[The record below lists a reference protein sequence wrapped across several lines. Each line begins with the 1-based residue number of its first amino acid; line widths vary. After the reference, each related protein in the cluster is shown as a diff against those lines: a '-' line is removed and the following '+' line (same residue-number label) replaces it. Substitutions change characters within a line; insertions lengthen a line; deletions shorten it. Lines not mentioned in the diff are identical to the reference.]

1 MSRLLPHP
9 WLSLALA
16 SSWCM
21 LNASLHPAHLL
32 LAAALGWLIPLLLRA
47 TLPTSQR
54 PGRPRLMLRLLGHF
68 AFDVVIANLQVARLV
83 IDVRRPVRSTE
94 VWFPLQLQEP
104 LGLSLLT
111 LLISMTPGTLASAFS
126 HDQRSLRLH
135 ILDCDD
141 PAAVVAT
148 IQERYERPLR
158 QIFGEST

>member
-16 SSWCM
+16 ISWCA
-21 LNASLHPAHLL
+21 LNASLHPAQLL
-32 LAAALGWLIPLLLRA
+32 LAAALGGLIPILLNP
-47 TLPTSQR
+47 TLPNSQR
-54 PGRPRLMLRLLGHF
+54 PGRPWLMLRLLAHF
-68 AFDVVIANLQVARLV
+68 AIDVVIANLQVARLV
-83 IDVRRPVRSTE
+83 VNVRRPVRSIE
-94 VWFPLQLQEP
+94 VWLPLQLHEP
-104 LGLSLLT
+104 LGLSLLA

-126 HDQRSLRLH
+126 DDQRSLRLH

>member
-16 SSWCM
+16 SSWCA

-32 LAAALGWLIPLLLRA
+32 LAAALGWLIPVLLRA
-47 TLPTSQR
+47 TLPGSQR
-54 PGRPRLMLRLLGHF
+54 PGRPWLMLRLLAHF
-68 AFDVVIANLQVARLV
+68 AFDVVVANLQVARLV
-83 IDVRRPVRSTE
+83 IDVRRPVRSVE

-104 LGLSLLT
+104 LGLSLLA

-126 HDQRSLRLH
+126 NDGHSLLLH

-148 IQERYERPLR
+148 IEERYERPLR
-158 QIFGEST
+158 QIFGETT